1 MGSKSPKA
9 PDGPNAVRSKLVP
22 SGRQQRILDQQRDA
36 RRKRFLQIIGGVLVI
51 VIIAVGVLVAVNRDN
66 GSGDGDLN
74 DIVAGAAIP
83 ESVPV
88 SGMTIGS
95 PDAPLKITE
104 YGDYQC
110 PYCAEVSNTAFPE
123 LLTKYI
129 ETGQVALTFSPMAF
143 LGRNHDPDESTLAA
157 EAALC
162 ANDQGKFW
170 EMHETIYTNHNGE
183 NIGNLTTDRL
193 RQMAEMAG
201 LDMDQYNS
209 CMTNG
214 THEQDVDTY
223 NQAATQG
230 GVTSTPT
237 FVTSTGDT
245 FGWKDLAT
253 LESDIDAALAKAQ
266 Q

>member
-1 MGSKSPKA
+1 METKSSKAPNGSK
-9 PDGPNAVRSKLVP
+9 AVRSKLVP
-22 SGRQQRILDQQRDA
+22 SGRQQRHLEQQRA
-36 RRKRFLQIIGGVLVI
+36 ERRKRFLAIISGVLVI
-51 VIIAVGVLVAVNRDN
+51 VIVAVGVLIAVNRD
-66 GSGDGDLN
+66 SGGDMS
-74 DIVAGAAIP
+74 DIVAAAAVP

-88 SGMTIGS
+88 NGMTIGS

-129 ETGQVALTFSPMAF
+129 ETGQVSITFSPMAF
-143 LGRNHDPDESTLAA
+143 IGDESTTAA

-170 EMHETIYTNHNGE
+170 AMHETIYTNHNGE
-183 NIGNLTTDRL
+183 NIGNLSTDRL
-193 RQMAEMAG
+193 RQMAQLAG

-209 CMTNG
+209 CMANG
-214 THEQDVDTY
+214 THSKDVENLNASANT
-223 NQAATQG
+223 A
-230 GVTSTPT
+230 GVNSTPT

-245 FGWKDLAT
+245 FGWKNLAT
-253 LESDIDAALAKAQ
+253 LESDIDAALAKVQ